1 MRIGENDWKNERK
14 VKSTANAM
22 LVAAIRLVSSEV
34 LKFVARRND
43 HRLRRN
49 SPGPRP
55 ASPAT
60 RRMLPDA
67 SQEVSDSLRE
77 R

>member
-1 MRIGENDWKNERK
+1 MRIGENAWKNERK
-14 VKSTANAM
+14 IKSTANAM
-22 LVAAIRLVSSEV
+22 LVAVIRLVGSEF
-34 LKFVARRND
+34 LEFIARRSFY
-43 HRLRRN
+43 RLRRN
-49 SPGPRP
+49 SPGPWP

-60 RRMLPDA
+60 RRMLPDV